1 MNVNPIFKAGSKY
14 DLNDYRPISILPTL
28 SKMII
33 IIIKSLFS
41 EDDILSVTT
50 LI

>member
-1 MNVNPIFKAGSKY
+1 MG
-14 DLNDYRPISILPTL
+14 SILPTVFTL
-28 SKMII
+28 KLLEVFKSSKICLKMII

-41 EDDILSVTT
+41 EDDIVSVTT